1 MLKAKPV
8 KKLKDGF
15 WYHDNNVAGLMII
28 AFVAGIGI
36 GATIVGIILY

>member
-8 KKLKDGF
+8 EKHEDGY

-28 AFVAGIGI
+28 AFVSGVGV
-36 GATIVGIILY
+36 GATIVGFILY